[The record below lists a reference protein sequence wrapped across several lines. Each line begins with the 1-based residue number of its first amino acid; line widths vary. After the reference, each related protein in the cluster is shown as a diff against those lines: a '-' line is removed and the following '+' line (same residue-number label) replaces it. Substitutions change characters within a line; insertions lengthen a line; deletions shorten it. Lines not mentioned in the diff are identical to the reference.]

1 LPPARLLPAALAG
14 IPLAFAAMSPARA
27 DPADGPPV
35 QQLAPVSVTATRL
48 PTATDELGSSVTIVS
63 GEEIEQRQLRTLS
76 DALRDVPGLGLVQAG
91 GPGGQTSIFIRG
103 TGPNHAKVLIDGM
116 PATDPSTSNGAFNFG
131 PFGAADIERIEVLRG
146 PQSGLYGSDAIGGVV
161 NVVTKRG
168 SGPPHLDA
176 ALEGGS
182 FATFN
187 QFGALSGGGE
197 RYHYAVNVGH
207 LRSDDTPVTPL
218 ALLPP
223 GRARIGDASESTT
236 LSTKLGADLDD
247 SFGAT
252 LVARYVDS
260 FLRFTGDDLTVFP
273 SVPAAEQS
281 RAETR
286 QFLTRGEARLAS
298 FGDVLEQ
305 RVGVG
310 YVDYRT
316 RLQEPDAGPTFAR
329 GDRVRLDWLGTVRLA
344 EGHTLLLGAEREREE
359 LRDSPIS
366 AYNVNDAGFLEL
378 QSGFAGRFFATAA
391 VRLDA
396 NESFGDVVTWRFAP
410 AFLVRE
416 TGTRLKGSVG
426 TGFKAPTLSQLFVDF
441 PAFGFF
447 ANPNLR
453 PERSLG
459 WDAGFE
465 QSLLDGRLGFGAT
478 YFHNDIDQLIT
489 PDASFTTLENR
500 PAATTYG
507 AESFLAFRPFD
518 ALELRADYTYTL
530 AFDGATHEELLRRPR
545 HKASLAVAWRP
556 AERLS
561 LSLTTL
567 HVGSRIDG
575 NRDFSVPR
583 LEADAYTTV
592 NLAGAYELDET
603 VAAFARIDNLLD
615 RSYEDPTGFQR
626 PGLGIFVGVR
636 LRLDAPRP

>member
-1 LPPARLLPAALAG
+1 LPPLRLLPAALAG
-14 IPLAFAAMSPARA
+14 AVLSVATLSPARA
-27 DPADGPPV
+27 DPADASPV
-35 QQLAPVSVTATRL
+35 LQLPPVSVTATRL
-48 PTATDELGSSVTIVS
+48 PTATDELGSSVTVVS
-63 GEEIEQRQLRTLS
+63 ADEIERRQLRTLS
-76 DALRDVPGLGLVQAG
+76 DALREVPGLGLVQAG

-116 PATDPSTSNGAFNFG
+116 PASDPGTSNGAFNFG

-161 NVVTKRG
+161 NIVTKRG
-168 SGPPHLDA
+168 SGPPRLDA

-182 FATFN
+182 FGTFN

-197 RYHYAVNVGH
+197 RYDYAVNVGH
-207 LRSDDTPVTPL
+207 LRADDTPVTPL

-236 LSTKLGADLDD
+236 LSTKLGADFDE
-247 SFGAT
+247 SFGVS

-260 FLRFTGDDLTVFP
+260 FLRTTGDDLAVFP
-273 SVPAAEQS
+273 SVPAAAQS
-281 RAETR
+281 RTEER
-286 QFLTRGEARLAS
+286 QLLTRGEARLAA
-298 FGDVLEQ
+298 FDGRFEQ
-305 RVGVG
+305 RAGIG

-316 RLQEPDAGPTFAR
+316 RLQEPDAAPTFAR
-329 GDRVRLDWLGTVRLA
+329 GDRVKFDWLGTLRLA

-366 AYNVNDAGFLEL
+366 AANANDAGFLEL
-378 QSGFAGRFFATAA
+378 QSGFADRLFATAA
-391 VRLDA
+391 IRLDA
-396 NESFGDVVTWRFAP
+396 NESFGEVVTWRFAP

-465 QSLLDGRLGFGAT
+465 QSLLAGRVSLGAT

-489 PDASFTTLENR
+489 PTADFRTLENR
-500 PAATTYG
+500 PTATTYG
-507 AESFLAFRPFD
+507 AESFLAFRPL
-518 ALELRADYTYTL
+518 AGLELRADYTYTL
-530 AFDGATHEELLRRPR
+530 AFDGTTHEELLRRPR
-545 HKASLAVAWRP
+545 HKASLAAAWRP
-556 AERLS
+556 ADRLS
-561 LSLTTL
+561 LSLTAL

-583 LEADAYTTV
+583 LKAPAYTTV
-592 NLAGAYELDET
+592 SLASAWEIDER

-615 RSYEDPTGFQR
+615 RRYEDPTGFQR
-626 PGLGIFVGVR
+626 PGLGVFVGVR
-636 LRLDAPRP
+636 LRFEPS